1 MKPDGTVFLLGV
13 SEYPVKTN
21 TRMTLEKGLTFIG
34 SSRSGSKDFQNTVDI
49 YSEHPDVVEYLSTLV
64 GSLHTVENTGD
75 LIKAFEED
83 LSSSWGKTV
92 MRWKMCFV
100 FKKLVKNVYIRIYKI
115 IFRLY
120 YYSMQRTKKI
130 NHNKAVFVLSR
141 EKNLQGNLYFI
152 YQELQNQLP

>member
-1 MKPDGTVFLLGV
+1 KKIYPNSKGIIFGKTHYKMNHFSFAEDTSRIDEIPEDLTMDHAIECTGGNGSKYAIDQIIDVKHHEATVCLV
-13 SEYPVKTN
+13 CVNEYQVETN
-21 TRMTLEKGLTFIG
+21 TRMILEKGLTFIG

-92 MRWKMCFV
+92 MRWKM
-100 FKKLVKNVYIRIYKI
+100 
-115 IFRLY
+115 
-120 YYSMQRTKKI
+120 
-130 NHNKAVFVLSR
+130 
-141 EKNLQGNLYFI
+141 
-152 YQELQNQLP
+152 